1 MLAISLLC
9 LELFFHS
16 KFSCAC
22 AEGLGGEASASFEL
36 ALLVWPW
43 GSGEWTEAPG
53 PRISGR
59 QEEAWPDLVRRM

>member
-36 ALLVWPW
+36 ALLGVAL
-43 GSGEWTEAPG
+43 GEWGMDRG
-53 PRISGR
+53 PRPQDQWEAGR
-59 QEEAWPDLVRRM
+59 GLA